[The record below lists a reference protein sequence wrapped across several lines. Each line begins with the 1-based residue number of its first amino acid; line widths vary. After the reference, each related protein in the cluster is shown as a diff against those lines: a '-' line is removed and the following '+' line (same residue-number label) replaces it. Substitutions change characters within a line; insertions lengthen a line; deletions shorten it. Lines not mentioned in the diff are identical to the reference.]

1 MNKEKFIVEVNPRTK
16 EKKVIELLDYE
27 IKKGFTIQNLIE
39 EHDLMKEQL
48 KKITKLNKAL
58 VKALAKINNSTAV
71 QIADIKEEIK

>member
-27 IKKGFTIQNLIE
+27 IKKGFKIKNLIE
-39 EHDLMKEQL
+39 EHELMKEQL
-48 KKITKLNKAL
+48 KKITKLNNAL
-58 VKALAKINNSTAV
+58 VKALAKLNKSTAV

>member
-1 MNKEKFIVEVNPRTK
+1 MTKEKFIVEVNPRTK

-39 EHDLMKEQL
+39 EHDLMKEQI

-71 QIADIKEEIK
+71 QIADIKEDIK